1 VKVIKAVTWLAK
13 PIICSLK
20 KVLSYNYS
28 NINICLYILKVLT
41 AALLQLP
48 SPSFFASAS
57 ALPAGLPA
65 VPEQHERLHDFGR
78 ELAVEPADAL
88 QLSYDLAT
96 AYIVPH
102 ATPIVARAAAGVPVA
117 RHTSRNAQTL
127 EDATG
132 QRRRTSIAA
141 E

>member
-48 SPSFFASAS
+48 LPLFFASAS

-65 VPEQHERLHDFGR
+65 VPEQHKRLYNFGC
-78 ELAVEPADAL
+78 ELAVKPTDVL
-88 QLSYDLAT
+88 
-96 AYIVPH
+96 
-102 ATPIVARAAAGVPVA
+102 
-117 RHTSRNAQTL
+117 
-127 EDATG
+127 
-132 QRRRTSIAA
+132 
-141 E
+141 